1 MSQKTSVFNLEQL
14 MDYLGSET
22 FVGVTSAG
30 YEPYKD
36 QSGELRDTERF
47 LLLDDKG
54 FVWSLWVYETEEGFG
69 AEAAYSQ
76 SDLAQ
81 YGLFFPEGETLEVQI
96 YREPCW
102 LLEAA
107 ELVYGLVN
115 RIPAGKL
122 TVPGQYCIP
131 PDELRKIQEEACAG
145 LDLEDELLRLYFRG
159 TALEGVSGRKFCL
172 GCALLYVSF
181 DLAHPEPEEMTRCL
195 KETWYK
201 LRREQYRISGI
212 NMFSLGLE
220 RAKEPSFQT
229 LAEEI
234 GDLPVPVK
242 LRMQILEVFSAYD
255 VHLDRVVALLRP
267 VAEALPALLRPWVE
281 RAAPLVKQ
289 WEEFFA
295 AHTPQEFLYRRARV
309 QVEDCQFLDM
319 TFRYV
324 TPNLSPAIILKDEHG
339 WHIHMGIA
347 VKPDLTP
354 VAKAQEWEEWELT
367 AMHLL
372 SSPARMEMLHAMTDR
387 YMSAQE
393 LAQALNLNSG
403 TVFRDLNS
411 MYDAR
416 LLYIENRN
424 GRNCYRTNYGMVQQ
438 VTEHIQRYLSGKE

>member
-22 FVGVTSAG
+22 FVGVTGAG

-319 TFRYV
+319 APGPPLPSHLRPSAWRSGRKDGRPICPLVSFRTFAYSSERAE
-324 TPNLSPAIILKDEHG
+324 TPPLVRCCMFVKNPLQINGAVDTRIPATNSHVFIKHQ
-339 WHIHMGIA
+339 HHRSHK
-347 VKPDLTP
+347 V
-354 VAKAQEWEEWELT
+354 VAEGQLF
-367 AMHLL
+367 H
-372 SSPARMEMLHAMTDR
+372 
-387 YMSAQE
+387 
-393 LAQALNLNSG
+393 
-403 TVFRDLNS
+403 
-411 MYDAR
+411 
-416 LLYIENRN
+416 
-424 GRNCYRTNYGMVQQ
+424 
-438 VTEHIQRYLSGKE
+438 

>member
-1 MSQKTSVFNLEQL
+1 
-14 MDYLGSET
+14 
-22 FVGVTSAG
+22 
-30 YEPYKD
+30 
-36 QSGELRDTERF
+36 
-47 LLLDDKG
+47 
-54 FVWSLWVYETEEGFG
+54 
-69 AEAAYSQ
+69 
-76 SDLAQ
+76 
-81 YGLFFPEGETLEVQI
+81 
-96 YREPCW
+96 
-102 LLEAA
+102 
-107 ELVYGLVN
+107 
-115 RIPAGKL
+115 
-122 TVPGQYCIP
+122 
-131 PDELRKIQEEACAG
+131 
-145 LDLEDELLRLYFRG
+145 
-159 TALEGVSGRKFCL
+159 
-172 GCALLYVSF
+172 
-181 DLAHPEPEEMTRCL
+181 
-195 KETWYK
+195 
-201 LRREQYRISGI
+201 
-212 NMFSLGLE
+212 
-220 RAKEPSFQT
+220 
-229 LAEEI
+229 
-234 GDLPVPVK
+234 
-242 LRMQILEVFSAYD
+242 MQILEVFSAYD

-295 AHTPQEFLYRRARV
+295 VHTPQEFLYRRARV

-319 TFRYV
+319 AFRYV
-324 TPNLSPAIILKDEHG
+324 TPNLSPAIILKDENG

-424 GRNCYRTNYGMVQQ
+424 GRNCYRTNYGMVRQ

>member
-22 FVGVTSAG
+22 FVGVTGAG

-309 QVEDCQFLDM
+309 QVELPVPGYGFSLCDSQSLSGHHFKRRTWLAYPHGHCGEAGSYPGCQGPGMGGVGADGHASAVQPCPYGDAPCNGGSVYERPGAGSGPEPEL
-319 TFRYV
+319 R
-324 TPNLSPAIILKDEHG
+324 HG
-339 WHIHMGIA
+339 VSGSEQHVRCPGCCTSKTATAGIA
-347 VKPDLTP
+347 TGRITG
-354 VAKAQEWEEWELT
+354 W
-367 AMHLL
+367 
-372 SSPARMEMLHAMTDR
+372 SSR
-387 YMSAQE
+387 
-393 LAQALNLNSG
+393 
-403 TVFRDLNS
+403 
-411 MYDAR
+411 
-416 LLYIENRN
+416 
-424 GRNCYRTNYGMVQQ
+424 
-438 VTEHIQRYLSGKE
+438 